1 MKKSKFAITMHCAA
15 AISCILTVLF
25 VVLYRAKHYDA
36 LLSLAITFGTTFY
49 HFAMRL
55 LVGALVPRRFDYR
68 KGWFR
73 PAKWEPALY
82 KAMRLKK
89 WKAELPTY
97 NPRLFSI
104 QENSL
109 EQILCN
115 MCQAEV
121 VHEVIIL
128 LSFLPIAFSSVFNG
142 FVEFLITSVLAA
154 GFDLLFVML
163 QRFNRP
169 RIEKLMHLQNR
180 RNGQ

>member
-1 MKKSKFAITMHCAA
+1 MKKSKFAVTMHYAA
-15 AISCILTVLF
+15 LISCVLTVLF
-25 VVLYRAKHYDA
+25 ILLYRALQHKA
-36 LLSLAITFGTTFY
+36 LLSFAITFGTTFY

-55 LVGALVPRRFDYR
+55 LVGTLVPRRFDYR
-68 KGWFR
+68 KRWFQ

-82 KAMRLKK
+82 KALRLKK

-109 EQILCN
+109 EQIVTN

-121 VHEVIIL
+121 VHEIIIL

-154 GFDLLFVML
+154 GFDFLFVML

-169 RIEKLMHLQNR
+169 RIVKLLR
-180 RNGQ
+180 RNTR

>member
-1 MKKSKFAITMHCAA
+1 M
-15 AISCILTVLF
+15 TVLF
-25 VVLYRAKHYDA
+25 A
-36 LLSLAITFGTTFY
+36 LLYHFFDRAALLAIAITFGTTFY

-55 LVGALVPRRFDYR
+55 AVGALVPKQFDYR
-68 KGWFR
+68 RKWFQ

-82 KAMRLKK
+82 GFLRLRK
-89 WKAELPTY
+89 WKTQLPTY
-97 NPRLFSI
+97 NPKLFSL

-128 LSFLPIAFSSVFNG
+128 LSFVPLLFS
-142 FVEFLITSVLAA
+142 FVWDSFFVFLITSLLAA
-154 GFDLLFVML
+154 GFDFLFVML

-169 RIEKLMHLQNR
+169 RIIKLLR
-180 RNGQ
+180 RNVR

>member
-1 MKKSKFAITMHCAA
+1 MKKSKFATTMHCTA
-15 AISCILTVLF
+15 AISCIFTILF
-25 VVLYRAKHYDA
+25 TILYRALGHNG

-55 LVGALVPRRFDYR
+55 LVGTLVPRRFDYR
-68 KGWFR
+68 KRWFQ

-82 KAMRLKK
+82 KVLRLKK

-97 NPRLFSI
+97 NPKLFSI

-109 EQILCN
+109 EQIVTN

-121 VHEVIIL
+121 VHEIIIL
-128 LSFLPIAFSSVFNG
+128 LSFLPIAFSRAFNG

-169 RIEKLMHLQNR
+169 RIVKLLR
-180 RNGQ
+180 RNTR